1 MYQSTY
7 SGRRKPENLAV
18 QGIGGGWQYGLVAFF
33 LGMVADGKFMLIR
46 NIMSAEI
53 AGATGDLGGGSAVVV
68 HLHAGHISTSLLRI
82 IKKIA
87 DILHKQGK
95 SI

>member
-7 SGRRKPENLAV
+7 PRRRKHESIAV

-46 NIMSAEI
+46 NIMNAEI
-53 AGATGDLGGGSAVVV
+53 AGATGDLGRGSAVVV
-68 HLHAGHISTSLLRI
+68 G
-82 IKKIA
+82 
-87 DILHKQGK
+87 
-95 SI
+95 